1 LFLEL
6 GAWNVEPGTD
16 TGVKFVLLKTDPSGA
31 RAGVIDTAHGQ
42 VFTPVF
48 MPVGTYGAVKTV
60 TPSELAETGSTMI
73 LSNTYHLYLRPG
85 PGLIERLGGLHS
97 FMGWDGPILTDSGG
111 FQIVSLS
118 ELARVTEEGVT
129 FRSHLDGDKHS
140 ITPELAVLIQQQLGT
155 DVAMCLDEV
164 IDPLSDRKAMARA
177 VERTRRW
184 AERCLRSRTSD
195 KMALFGIVQGG
206 TFPDL
211 RVESAEGLMEMG
223 FDGYAVGGL
232 ALGEPREKTWEAV
245 KKTTMIL
252 PEDLPRY
259 LMGMGTPMDLLE
271 GIERGV
277 DMFDCVMP
285 TRNARNGTLFTSEG
299 KLSIKVNALKDDP
312 RPPDPECSCYT
323 CNYFSRAYLRHLYM
337 TGEMLGFRLCTIHN
351 LSYYHQLVSGA
362 RKAIL
367 DSSFSAYKEQVA
379 EGWQESEASDS
390 QDSDL

>member
-1 LFLEL
+1 M
-6 GAWNVEPGTD
+6 N
-16 TGVKFVLLKTDPSGA
+16 TGVKFTLLKTDPCGA

-85 PGLIERLGGLHS
+85 SGLIERLGGLHT

-118 ELARVTEEGVT
+118 ELSRVTDEGVT
-129 FRSHLDGDKHS
+129 FRSHLDGDKHI
-140 ITPELAVLIQQQLGT
+140 ITPELAVSVQQQLGT

-177 VERTRRW
+177 VERTRLW
-184 AERCLRSRTSD
+184 AERCLRARTSC

-211 RVESAEGLMEMG
+211 RKESAEGLMEIG

-245 KKTTMIL
+245 KKTTTIL
-252 PEDLPRY
+252 PGDLPRY
-259 LMGMGTPMDLLE
+259 LMGMGTPMDLLD

-312 RPPDPECSCYT
+312 GPPDPDCSCYT
-323 CNYFSRAYLRHLYM
+323 CNHFSRAYLRHLYT

-362 RKAIL
+362 RESVL
-367 DSSFSAYKEQVA
+367 TGSFADYRKQVE
-379 EGWQESEASDS
+379 EGWGSEGEPENAV
-390 QDSDL
+390 

>member
-1 LFLEL
+1 MPNFHFDLIS
-6 GAWNVEPGTD
+6 TD
-16 TGVKFVLLKTDPSGA
+16 THA
-31 RAGVIDTAHGQ
+31 RAGILKTPHGP
-42 VFTPVF
+42 VPTPVF

-60 TPSELAETGSTMI
+60 TPSELADAGSTMI
-73 LSNTYHLYLRPG
+73 LSNTYHLFLRPG
-85 PGLIERLGGLHS
+85 SELIERLGGLHR

-118 ELARVTEEGVT
+118 DFARITEEGVT

-140 ITPELAVLIQQQLGT
+140 ITPELSVSIQQQLGT
-155 DVAMCLDEV
+155 DIAMCLDEV
-164 IDPLSDRKAMARA
+164 IDPLSDRKTTGEA

-184 AERCLRSRTSD
+184 AQRCLQARTSE

-206 TFPDL
+206 TYPDL

-232 ALGEPREKTWEAV
+232 ALGEPRDKTWEAV
-245 KKTTMIL
+245 QSTTMIL
-252 PEDLPRY
+252 PEDHPRY
-259 LMGMGTPMDLLE
+259 LMGMGTPMDLLD

-285 TRNARNGTLFTSEG
+285 TRNARNGTLFTTEG
-299 KLSIKVNALKDDP
+299 RLSIKVNALKDDLG
-312 RPPDPECSCYT
+312 PPDPDCSCYT
-323 CNYFSRAYLRHLYM
+323 CRNFSRAYLRHLYI

-362 RKAIL
+362 RNAIL
-367 DSSFSAYKEQVA
+367 DGSFSAYKEQVT
-379 EGWQESEASDS
+379 EGWNSGEESEPSDTGTR
-390 QDSDL
+390 LR

>member
-1 LFLEL
+1 M
-6 GAWNVEPGTD
+6 EPGTD
-16 TGVKFVLLKTDPSGA
+16 TGVKFTLINTDPSGA
-31 RAGVIDTAHGQ
+31 RAGVIETGHGQ

-60 TPSELAETGSTMI
+60 TPSELADAGSTMI

-85 PGLIERLGGLHS
+85 SELIQRLGGLHS

-118 ELARVTEEGVT
+118 ELAQVTEEGVT
-129 FRSHLDGDKHS
+129 FRSHLDGDRHS
-140 ITPELAVLIQQQLGT
+140 ITPELSVSIQQQLGT
-155 DVAMCLDEV
+155 DIAMCLDEV

-184 AERCLRSRTSD
+184 AERCLHSRTSGE
-195 KMALFGIVQGG
+195 MALFGIVQGG
-206 TFPDL
+206 TFLDL

-245 KKTTMIL
+245 KSTTTIL
-252 PEDLPRY
+252 PEDRPRY
-259 LMGMGTPMDLLE
+259 LMGMGTPMDLLD

-299 KLSIKVNALKDDP
+299 RLSIKVNALKDDLG
-312 RPPDPECSCYT
+312 PPDPDCSCYT
-323 CNYFSRAYLRHLYM
+323 CNHFSRAYLRHLYT

-362 RKAIL
+362 REAIL
-367 DSSFSAYKEQVA
+367 SGTFAAYRTQIE
-379 EGWQESEASDS
+379 EGWKSGEESEPSDTGTR
-390 QDSDL
+390 LR

>member
-1 LFLEL
+1 M
-6 GAWNVEPGTD
+6 
-16 TGVKFVLLKTDPSGA
+16 KFTLIKKDSSGA
-31 RAGVIDTAHGQ
+31 RAGVIATARGD

-60 TPSELAETGSTMI
+60 TPSELADSGSTII

-85 PGLIERLGGLHS
+85 SDLIQRLGGLHN

-118 ELARVTEEGVT
+118 ELAKVTEEGVT
-129 FRSHLDGDKHS
+129 FRSHLDGDRHS
-140 ITPELAVLIQQQLGT
+140 ITPELCVSIQQQLGT
-155 DVAMCLDEV
+155 DIAMCLDEV
-164 IDPLSDRKAMARA
+164 IDPLSDKKTMAEA
-177 VERTRRW
+177 VARTTRW
-184 AERCLRSRTSD
+184 AERCIQSRTSG

-245 KKTTMIL
+245 KSTTMVL
-252 PEDLPRY
+252 PEDHPRY
-259 LMGMGTPMDLLE
+259 LMGMGTPLDLLD

-285 TRNARNGTLFTSEG
+285 TRNARNGTLFTSMG
-299 KLSIKVNALKDDP
+299 RLSIKVNALKDDLG
-312 RPPDPECSCYT
+312 PPDPDCSCYT
-323 CNYFSRAYLRHLYM
+323 CQHFSRAYLRHLYM

-362 RKAIL
+362 REAIL
-367 DSSFSAYKEQVA
+367 KGSFSDYKKQVG
-379 EGWQESEASDS
+379 EGWNAGEESEPSDTETR
-390 QDSDL
+390 

>member
-1 LFLEL
+1 MTNFRFEL
-6 GAWNVEPGTD
+6 IATD
-16 TGVKFVLLKTDPSGA
+16 GGA
-31 RAGVIDTAHGQ
+31 RAGKIVTPHGN
-42 VFTPVF
+42 VPTPVF

-60 TPSELAETGSTMI
+60 TPLELADAGSTMI

-85 PGLIERLGGLHS
+85 AELIQRLGGLHS

-111 FQIVSLS
+111 FQIMSLS

-129 FRSHLDGDKHS
+129 FRSHLDGDRHS
-140 ITPELAVLIQQQLGT
+140 ITPELSISIQQQLGT
-155 DVAMCLDEV
+155 DIAMCLDEV

-184 AERCLRSRTSD
+184 AERCLGSRTSE
-195 KMALFGIVQGG
+195 KMAIFGIAQGG

-245 KKTTMIL
+245 KSTTTVL
-252 PEDLPRY
+252 PGDRPRY
-259 LMGMGTPMDLLE
+259 LMGMGTPMDLLD

-285 TRNARNGTLFTSEG
+285 TRNARNGTLFTSG
-299 KLSIKVNALKDDP
+299 GRLSIKVNALKDDLG
-312 RPPDPECSCYT
+312 PPDPDCSCYT
-323 CNYFSRAYLRHLYM
+323 CRHFSRAYLRHLYT

-362 RKAIL
+362 REAIL
-367 DSSFSAYKEQVA
+367 EGSFAAYREQLE
-379 EGWQESEASDS
+379 EGWNSGEGSGTR
-390 QDSDL
+390 